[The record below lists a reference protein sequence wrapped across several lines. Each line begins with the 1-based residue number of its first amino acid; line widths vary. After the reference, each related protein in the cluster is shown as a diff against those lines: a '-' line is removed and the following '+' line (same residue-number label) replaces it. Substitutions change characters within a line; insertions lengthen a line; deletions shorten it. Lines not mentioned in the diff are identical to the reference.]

1 MLVASGIP
9 KQYWAE
15 AFATA
20 TQLYNVTPRFKQPKS
35 PYELFYSKK
44 PDVQY
49 LRIFGCKAYCLTT
62 PPKNTKLGERT
73 ETGRLLGIEPGC
85 EGWCILLDS
94 GGVVIRRDVKF
105 VEMVDNHSITSYLL
119 DDDSQPAVSQ
129 AAEGEADTTE
139 GAAQASTA
147 DDSVAEN
154 QDGMSGTDDMGEHAD
169 QVEKVKS
176 RDADPSDAPKRM
188 LPPRISKPAKR
199 VYQDAY
205 ALTAQVDLPDE
216 PATLEAALQQPD
228 GDLWQQVA
236 DEEMQSLQELDVHDI
251 VDKPKTPVKLLKNKW
266 VLKRKRTKEG
276 LIERYKARMV
286 VKGYLQA
293 QGIDYEEVFAPVAR
307 HAILRALLAIA
318 ATKDLEMEQIDVKTA
333 FLNGP
338 LEEDI
343 YMEPPPCY
351 NFDGKVFKLKTALY
365 GLKQAARAW
374 NQKLVTVLEEQGFE
388 VSFADAS
395 LFTLRRDG
403 RLAYLLIYVDDGL
416 IVGSQEDVNHII
428 KVLEVFKL
436 RELGPAAYFLGME
449 IVRDR
454 KAGTIILSQRKF
466 TEQILQEAGMQDC
479 KTRSIPMEV
488 NTRLSR
494 QGDDYMEDKAAYC
507 NKLGQVLYLS
517 LGTRPDISHT

>member
-318 ATKDLEMEQIDVKTA
+318 ATKDL
-333 FLNGP
+333 
-338 LEEDI
+338 
-343 YMEPPPCY
+343 
-351 NFDGKVFKLKTALY
+351 
-365 GLKQAARAW
+365 
-374 NQKLVTVLEEQGFE
+374 
-388 VSFADAS
+388 
-395 LFTLRRDG
+395 
-403 RLAYLLIYVDDGL
+403 
-416 IVGSQEDVNHII
+416 
-428 KVLEVFKL
+428 
-436 RELGPAAYFLGME
+436 
-449 IVRDR
+449 
-454 KAGTIILSQRKF
+454 
-466 TEQILQEAGMQDC
+466 
-479 KTRSIPMEV
+479 
-488 NTRLSR
+488 
-494 QGDDYMEDKAAYC
+494 
-507 NKLGQVLYLS
+507 
-517 LGTRPDISHT
+517 

>member
-1 MLVASGIP
+1 
-9 KQYWAE
+9 
-15 AFATA
+15 
-20 TQLYNVTPRFKQPKS
+20 
-35 PYELFYSKK
+35 
-44 PDVQY
+44 
-49 LRIFGCKAYCLTT
+49 
-62 PPKNTKLGERT
+62 
-73 ETGRLLGIEPGC
+73 
-85 EGWCILLDS
+85 
-94 GGVVIRRDVKF
+94 
-105 VEMVDNHSITSYLL
+105 
-119 DDDSQPAVSQ
+119 
-129 AAEGEADTTE
+129 
-139 GAAQASTA
+139 
-147 DDSVAEN
+147 
-154 QDGMSGTDDMGEHAD
+154 
-169 QVEKVKS
+169 
-176 RDADPSDAPKRM
+176 
-188 LPPRISKPAKR
+188 
-199 VYQDAY
+199 
-205 ALTAQVDLPDE
+205 
-216 PATLEAALQQPD
+216 
-228 GDLWQQVA
+228 
-236 DEEMQSLQELDVHDI
+236 
-251 VDKPKTPVKLLKNKW
+251 
-266 VLKRKRTKEG
+266 
-276 LIERYKARMV
+276 
-286 VKGYLQA
+286 
-293 QGIDYEEVFAPVAR
+293 
-307 HAILRALLAIA
+307 
-318 ATKDLEMEQIDVKTA
+318 MEQIDVKTA